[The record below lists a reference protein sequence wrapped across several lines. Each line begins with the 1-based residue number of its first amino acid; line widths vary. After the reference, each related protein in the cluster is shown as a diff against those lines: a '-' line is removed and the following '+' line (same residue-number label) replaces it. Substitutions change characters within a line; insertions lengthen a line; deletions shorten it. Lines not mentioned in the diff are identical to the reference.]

1 MSWERVHRRSCRAPA
16 FLLPKVST
24 ALREPFILQL
34 FRSIRVHC
42 ADTKVWTWLIML
54 KWMGGVWIKGKF
66 EVSGARLREENL
78 QIWLLQSGFCF
89 IFIVLGG
96 DVWKKKIEC
105 LYSQK
110 TVGDGLLKSGNLW
123 HCFMFFLCVRL
134 ILNPI
139 DDLKNGKSLLIQN
152 KYKERFKSKGLI
164 TPYFVENKDTIP
176 QVRTK
181 HLFQNKYL
189 WGRNCFEGS
198 EKWKILCRANECQV
212 GCTAKKKI
220 SDTIRECRMDS
231 LVQIFFSSFDHWDC
245 LKI

>member
-1 MSWERVHRRSCRAPA
+1 M
-16 FLLPKVST
+16 
-24 ALREPFILQL
+24 
-34 FRSIRVHC
+34 
-42 ADTKVWTWLIML
+42 
-54 KWMGGVWIKGKF
+54 F
-66 EVSGARLREENL
+66 E
-78 QIWLLQSGFCF
+78 
-89 IFIVLGG
+89 
-96 DVWKKKIEC
+96 KKIEC

-212 GCTAKKKI
+212 GCTARKKI